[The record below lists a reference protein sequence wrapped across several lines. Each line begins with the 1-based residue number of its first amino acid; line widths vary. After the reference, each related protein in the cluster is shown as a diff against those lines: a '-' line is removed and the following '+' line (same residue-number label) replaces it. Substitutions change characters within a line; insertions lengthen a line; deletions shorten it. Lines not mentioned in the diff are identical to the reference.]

1 MRSAV
6 RSRLSPP
13 IKKDVPFGTSF
24 FIGRRRAA
32 RETLRFDC
40 KHFAIARWR
49 LRLAQPSHTVLRHGK
64 CAAARRQQRWRR
76 IPRSFAKHEKRHFCQ
91 SPNQRL
97 NCCDCATFSMDILI
111 FESNFRTIPSEEVA
125 AACRMLGNCTPSS
138 ASVAALFCG
147 GAVKLYEVFESLS
160 GASLPGCSARFFK
173 ICAACTYRRDQ
184 AS

>member
-1 MRSAV
+1 MERPFLLVVDERREKRCGSTASILPSPDGGCASRSQAM
-6 RSRLSPP
+6 PP
-13 IKKDVPFGTSF
+13 CGTANAPQH
-24 FIGRRRAA
+24 AA
-32 RETLRFDC
+32 DSVGGVF
-40 KHFAIARWR
+40 
-49 LRLAQPSHTVLRHGK
+49 P
-64 CAAARRQQRWRR
+64 AALQNM
-76 IPRSFAKHEKRHFCQ
+76 KKRHFCQ

-97 NCCDCATFSMDILI
+97 NCCDCVTFSMDILI

-125 AACRMLGNCTPSS
+125 AACRMLGNWTPSP

-173 ICAACTYRRDQ
+173 TCAACTYRRDQ